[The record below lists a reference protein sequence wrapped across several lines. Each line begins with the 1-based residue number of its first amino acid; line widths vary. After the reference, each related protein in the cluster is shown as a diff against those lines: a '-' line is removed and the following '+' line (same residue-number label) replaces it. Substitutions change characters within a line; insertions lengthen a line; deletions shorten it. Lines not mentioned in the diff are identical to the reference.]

1 MTPKII
7 PGYRMART
15 LRGDTL
21 QRIADRELGDAARWY
36 DLIDFNN
43 LLPPYIVDDAA
54 DSGPNVLLAGESL
67 RIPTNS
73 TTIVQDE
80 ASDDVFGSDVRLNRG
95 RFVVSDGDL
104 SLISGVDN
112 LNQALRHLVV
122 TEPGELLY
130 HPRYGCGTRPF
141 IGASN
146 SKANGLVAGSLVKR
160 AVQAD
165 TRISSV
171 QSALVEQSGDVL
183 KITIKAEAINATPI
197 TVEAVA

>member
-1 MTPKII
+1 MMTKII

-15 LRGDTL
+15 YRGDTL
-21 QRIADRELGDAARWY
+21 QRVADRELGDAGRWY

-54 DSGPNVLLAGESL
+54 ESGPRVLVAGDSL

-73 TTIVQDE
+73 TAIVQDE
-80 ASDDVFGSDVRLNRG
+80 ATDDLFGIDVMLRRG
-95 RFVVSDGDL
+95 KFVVENGNFSTVAD
-104 SLISGVDN
+104 IDN

-141 IGASN
+141 IGSSN

-165 TRISSV
+165 QRISSV
-171 QSALVEQSGDVL
+171 QSALVEQSGDAL
-183 KITIKAEAINATPI
+183 KITIKAEAINAATV

>member
-1 MTPKII
+1 MTTKII

-15 LRGDTL
+15 YRGDTL
-21 QRIADRELGDAARWY
+21 QRIADRELGDAGRWY
-36 DLIDFNN
+36 DLIDFNG
-43 LLPPYIVDDAA
+43 LLPPYIVDDVENAGA
-54 DSGPNVLLAGESL
+54 NVLLSGESL

-73 TTIVQDE
+73 TTTVQDE
-80 ASDDVFGSDVRLNRG
+80 ASDDLFGSDVRLNRG
-95 RFVVSDGDL
+95 KFVVENGNFKLVGD
-104 SLISGVDN
+104 IDN

-146 SKANGLVAGSLVKR
+146 SKANGLIAGSLVKR
-160 AVQAD
+160 AVQSD
-165 TRISSV
+165 PRISSV
-171 QSALVEQSGDVL
+171 QSALIEQSGDAL

-197 TVEAVA
+197 TVEAAA

>member
-1 MTPKII
+1 
-7 PGYRMART
+7 MART
-15 LRGDTL
+15 YRGDTL
-21 QRIADRELGDAARWY
+21 QRVADRELGDAGRWY

-54 DSGPNVLLAGESL
+54 DSGPRVLLSGDSL

-73 TTIVQDE
+73 TTVVQDE
-80 ASDDVFGSDVRLNRG
+80 TTDDLFGVDVRLKNG
-95 RFVVSDGDL
+95 RFVVENGNFNL
-104 SLISGVDN
+104 VGNVDN

-146 SKANGLVAGSLVKR
+146 SQANGLIAGALVNR

-165 TRISSV
+165 VRISRV
-171 QSALVEQSGDVL
+171 ISALVESSGDAL
-183 KITIKAEAINATPI
+183 KITIKAEAINAVPV

>member
-1 MTPKII
+1 MTTKII

-15 LRGDTL
+15 YRGDTL
-21 QRIADRELGDAARWY
+21 QRVADRELGDAARWY

-43 LLPPYIVDDAA
+43 LLPPYIVDATADA
-54 DSGPNVLLAGESL
+54 GPRVLVAGDSL

-73 TTIVQDE
+73 TAIVQDE
-80 ASDDVFGSDVRLNRG
+80 ATDDLFGVDVMLRRG
-95 RFVVSDGDL
+95 KFVVENGNFGTVAD
-104 SLISGVDN
+104 IDN
-112 LNQALRHLVV
+112 LNQALQNLVV

-146 SKANGLVAGSLVKR
+146 SRANGLVAGSLVKR

-165 TRISSV
+165 QRISSV
-171 QSALVEQSGDVL
+171 QSALVEQSGDAL
-183 KITIKAEAINATPI
+183 KITIKAEAINAATV